1 MTLYELSWYFY
12 MKKKKEKIVLIKLH
26 YKDNKLT
33 IKINNVNIIFKL
45 NKLIF
50 RNIIHRLIY
59 YSEC

>member
-1 MTLYELSWYFY
+1 